1 MEFLDIVND
10 NNEVIG
16 QAERGEINQ
25 KKLPHRIVHILVFN
39 DRGEITLYK
48 RTPWNKFCPNCWT
61 TSAGGYVQAG
71 ETYEQAALREYKEEL
86 GVTSPVELAY
96 KDIYEDGQGLKK
108 FLQTFKTV
116 YNGPFSPDREKVSEI
131 KFLTFDKIREM
142 IKNKELFHPELIFI
156 LQKHF
161 NI

>member
-1 MEFLDIVND
+1 MEYLDVVND
-10 NNEVIG
+10 KNEVIG
-16 QAERGEINQ
+16 RAERVEINQ

-39 DRGEITLYK
+39 SKGKIVLHK

-71 ETYEQAALREYKEEL
+71 ETYEQAGLREYKEEL
-86 GVTSPVELAY
+86 GVTSQIELAY
-96 KDIYEDGQGLKK
+96 EDIYEDNQGLKK

-116 YNGPFSPDREKVSEI
+116 YNGPFNPDQEKVSEI
-131 KFLTFDKIREM
+131 RFLNLNEIRGM
-142 IKNKELFHPELIFI
+142 IKNKELFHPELIYI